1 MTTIGITGAAGYIG
15 GAIVKTLRRTVCELR
30 LVDNLSGPVSTPPPE
45 LPLCREDFASP
56 TALQYLEDCDVV
68 LHLAAIS
75 GVMACAQDPTGS
87 RRVNLDG
94 TARLAEFCHAHQI
107 PVALASSLSVVG
119 RPERLPVTEAT
130 PAAPTHEYAR
140 QKAEAEAIVLGQ
152 RLESVPSL
160 ALRMSN
166 LYGTYEVGGKSIG
179 KGNVVNLFARQAI
192 SGRLTVNAPGTQRR
206 DFIHIE
212 DVATAW
218 ASTARHL
225 ADGTVPDRWSRVL
238 VASGE
243 NQSVLGVAH
252 LVEAARHVLHPQAPP
267 LRIDVVPNPR
277 GDVELLDE
285 RFAVD
290 PRASLELLG
299 IRLRHSLAG
308 DLVELLSNAE
318 SAGAAGASRAG

>member
-15 GAIVKTLRRTVCELR
+15 GAIVQALRRTTCELR
-30 LVDNLSGPVSTPPPE
+30 LVDNMTGPVSTPPPE

-56 TALQYLEDCDVV
+56 AALAYLSDCDAV
-68 LHLAAIS
+68 LHLAAVS
-75 GVMACAQDPTGS
+75 GVMACAQDPVGS
-87 RRVNLDG
+87 RRVNIEG
-94 TARLAEFCHAHQI
+94 TARLAEFCHARRI

-140 QKAEAEAIVLGQ
+140 QKAEGEAIVLRE
-152 RLESVPSL
+152 RLASVPSL

-166 LYGTYEVGGKSIG
+166 LYGTYEVGGRPIG
-179 KGNVVNLFARQAI
+179 KGNVINLFARQAV
-192 SGRLTVNAPGTQRR
+192 SGTLTVNAPGTQRR
-206 DFIHIE
+206 DFVHIE
-212 DVATAW
+212 DVAAAW
-218 ASTARHL
+218 ASVARHL

-243 NQSVLGVAH
+243 DHSVLGVAH
-252 LVEAARHVLHPQAPP
+252 LVEAARRVVHPEAPP
-267 LRIDVVPNPR
+267 LRIDIVPNPR

-285 RFAVD
+285 RFTVD

-308 DLVELLSNAE
+308 DLVDLVRNAE
-318 SAGAAGASRAG
+318 SQTLEPPRTG